1 MQDRLNELK
10 KTNSLRKTLLRS
22 NGAIQMLEEKLQK
35 RKVEMLAVG
44 GGGAA
49 REIKLL
55 GRCK

>member
-1 MQDRLNELK
+1 MNELK